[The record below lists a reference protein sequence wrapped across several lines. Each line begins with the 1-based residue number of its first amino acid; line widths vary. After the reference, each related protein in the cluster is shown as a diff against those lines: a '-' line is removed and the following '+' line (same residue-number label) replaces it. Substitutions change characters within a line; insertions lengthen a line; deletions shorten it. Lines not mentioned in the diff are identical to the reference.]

1 MREHKNG
8 MDQLKTGNRKSFA
21 ELQRSFKKSLEA
33 EEDSEEKPQSLL
45 SAQEHLKGGMLA
57 EAKEITTTTKS
68 TKGEE
73 AEGP

>member
-1 MREHKNG
+1 

-33 EEDSEEKPQSLL
+33 EEDSEEKPQSLH
-45 SAQEHLKGGMLA
+45 SSQEHLKGGMLA
-57 EAKEITTTTKS
+57 EAKEITTTIKS

>member
-1 MREHKNG
+1 

-33 EEDSEEKPQSLL
+33 EEDSEEKPQSLH

-57 EAKEITTTTKS
+57 EAKQTTTTTNTNTT

-73 AEGP
+73 TKGP

>member
-1 MREHKNG
+1 

-33 EEDSEEKPQSLL
+33 EEDSEEKPQSLH
-45 SAQEHLKGGMLA
+45 SSQEHPKGGMLA